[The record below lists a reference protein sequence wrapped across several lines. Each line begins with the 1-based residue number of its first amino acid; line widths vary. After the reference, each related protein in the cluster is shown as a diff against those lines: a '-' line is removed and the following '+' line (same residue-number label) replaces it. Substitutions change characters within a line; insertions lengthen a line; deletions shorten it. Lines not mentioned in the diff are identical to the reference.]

1 MHPREKVLQ
10 TARLLQSRGE
20 PIPLDVLAEAD
31 RLGLI
36 IGVGDMPEG
45 ENQHG
50 YETKHR
56 QIPQGRLSIPKGPR
70 KVPPPE

>member
-10 TARLLQSRGE
+10 TARLLQSRGK

-36 IGVGDMPEG
+36 IGVGDMPG

-50 YETKHR
+50 YETKTR
-56 QIPQGRLSIPKGPR
+56 EVSTSGLSIPKGPR

>member
-1 MHPREKVLQ
+1 MHPREKILQ

-20 PIPLDVLAEAD
+20 TIPLDVLAEAD

-50 YETKHR
+50 YETNR
-56 QIPQGRLSIPKGPR
+56 EVPQVGLSIPKGAAQGTPT
-70 KVPPPE
+70 